1 MKAIASLGTFNTL
14 MSGPARQGTFSEKV
28 CGCCNRK
35 FLHRLGGVPRFG
47 PKKYWQPTKQTG
59 TTQKVGAEV
68 G

>member
-35 FLHRLGGVPRFG
+35 FLHRLGGVPLQVW
-47 PKKYWQPTKQTG
+47 PE
-59 TTQKVGAEV
+59 KVLAAHQANMELCPESGS
-68 G
+68 